1 MLEEIT
7 DGWSGAFDD
16 FVARF
21 AGRFGRVE
29 PRRRMV
35 SYLRGLLSETER
47 KNGW

>member
-1 MLEEIT
+1 MGEQIT
-7 DGWSGAFDD
+7 DGWSDSFGD

-35 SYLRGLLSETER
+35 SYLRGL
-47 KNGW
+47 